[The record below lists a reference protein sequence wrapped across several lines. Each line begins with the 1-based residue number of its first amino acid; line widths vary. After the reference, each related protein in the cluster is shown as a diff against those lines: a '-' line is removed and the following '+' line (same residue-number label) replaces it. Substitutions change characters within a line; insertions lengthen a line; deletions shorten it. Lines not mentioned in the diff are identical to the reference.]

1 MKGYYLPPLLMPG
14 VVPRTRA
21 ESLPTWRTA
30 PIERARK
37 NEVGLG
43 AARSCDQFMQACLKT
58 TPLRDCMGRD
68 QYKWLCGREE
78 AREARTSFQVE
89 SRADE
94 TQAKAELYRA
104 QAQAEIEKAKV
115 FAAAEGEKL
124 KLEAERIKVEL
135 AKAQQPQQI
144 VTTSAPVPPP
154 APRETPE
161 EKAAQMK
168 LLAETI
174 KRETAWPWWTWL
186 VVAGVVGGGLYLYS
200 QTGGTRRAAP
210 AFA

>member
-1 MKGYYLPPLLMPG
+1 MKGYLPPLLMP
-14 VVPRTRA
+14 
-21 ESLPTWRTA
+21 
-30 PIERARK
+30 

-43 AARSCDQFMQACLKT
+43 AARSCDEFMQACLRSGS
-58 TPLRDCMGRD
+58 LRGCMGRD

-89 SRADE
+89 SRANE

-104 QAQAEIEKAKV
+104 QAQAEIARAQAEIEKAKV

-124 KLEAERIKVEL
+124 KLEAERIKAEL

-154 APRETPE
+154 APRETPG

-200 QTGGTRRAAP
+200 QKGGTRRAAP